1 MIDNNKIPEKP
12 EILHCEKHGDYEVKY
27 LTIGD
32 RVIER
37 KNCGKCAEESNKML
51 REKEEAERKERVEK
65 ARLQRLINCGVS
77 KRNIGKT
84 FDTFNVNHEGQQ
96 KALDACKA
104 ICHAI
109 KAGNRAPNM
118 FMIGSVG
125 TGKTHLSA
133 SIIHDLLPVHS
144 VNHVRMIDLMREL
157 KDTWRRDSEVSETD
171 VINHYANLD
180 LLIIDEVGIQFGSD
194 AEKMFIF
201 DIINGRYDN
210 IKPTVLI
217 SNLDLQNLKA
227 TLGDQVIDRLREDG
241 GKVIVFDWESLRK

>member
-1 MIDNNKIPEKP
+1 MIDNSKIPEKP
-12 EILHCEKHGDYEVKY
+12 ETLHCEKHGDYEVKY
-27 LTIGD
+27 LDFGS

-37 KNCGKCAEESNKML
+37 RNCGKCAEESEAARK
-51 REKEEAERKERVEK
+51 EKEKAEEIERAK
-65 ARLQRLINCGVS
+65 MARYQRLINAGVS

-84 FDTFNVNHEGQQ
+84 FDSFNVSHEGQQ
-96 KALDACKA
+96 KALDACKSL
-104 ICHAI
+104 CQAI
-109 KAGNRAPNM
+109 KSGNRAPNM

-133 SIIHDLLPVHS
+133 SIIHDLLPMHS

-157 KDTWRRDSEVSETD
+157 KDTWRRDSERSETD

-227 TLGDQVIDRLREDG
+227 TLGDQVVDRLREDG
-241 GKVIVFDWESLRK
+241 GKVIVFDWPSLRK

>member
-1 MIDNNKIPEKP
+1 MIDNSKKP

-32 RVIER
+32 RVIAR
-37 KNCGKCAEESNKML
+37 KNCGKCAEEASEERKK
-51 REKEEAERKERVEK
+51 KEEAEQKERAEK

-77 KRNIGKT
+77 KRNIGNT
-84 FDTFNVNHEGQQ
+84 FDTFNVNHEGQK
-96 KALDACKA
+96 KALDACKY
-104 ICHAI
+104 ICQAV
-109 KAGNRAPNM
+109 KTGNKAPNM
-118 FMIGSVG
+118 FMIGGVG

-133 SIIHDLLPVHS
+133 SMIHDLLPIHS

-157 KDTWRRDSEVSETD
+157 KDTWRRDSEASEAD

-241 GKVIVFDWESLRK
+241 GKVIVFDWDSLRK

>member
-1 MIDNNKIPEKP
+1 MIDNSKIPEKP

-27 LTIGD
+27 LDFGH
-32 RVIER
+32 RVMQKR
-37 KNCGKCAEESNKML
+37 NCGKCAEEANEKL
-51 REKEEAERKERVEK
+51 RIKEEAEQKERAEK
-65 ARLQRLINCGVS
+65 ARLQRLENCGVS

-84 FDTFNVNHEGQQ
+84 FATFNVNHEGQQ
-96 KALDACKA
+96 KALDTCKA
-104 ICHAI
+104 LCNSI
-109 KAGNRAPNM
+109 KSGGRAPNM

-133 SIIHDLLPVHS
+133 SMIHNLLPNHTVK
-144 VNHVRMIDLMREL
+144 HVRMIDLMRQL
-157 KDTWRRDSEVSETD
+157 KDTWRRDSDVSETD

-241 GKVIVFDWESLRK
+241 GKVVVFDWQSLRK